1 MHPMREEVE
10 MNKEIVKRDA
20 IRMAAGLARGDG
32 LSVLLGRC
40 EKQKTVSTRIVEH
53 DLEVVEEFMKQCAIQ
68 MRTMHDL
75 L

>member
-1 MHPMREEVE
+1 

-40 EKQKTVSTRIVEH
+40 EQQKTVSTHIVER
-53 DLEVVEEFMKQCAIQ
+53 DLEVVQEFMKQCAVQ
-68 MRTMHDL
+68 MRKLHDML
-75 L
+75 